1 MLASPEIAGAVAPP
15 PTRSSLPRESSAL
28 AGAAGVIGLDW
39 PWHSHR
45 QERRAMTVASI
56 PSALFRPP
64 RPAPHDGPMSAL
76 QLILTLRRN
85 PLEIWSKAHYERPI
99 LIGRSIL
106 GERAVVSEPAAVRRV
121 FLDNA
126 ANYRKDALQL
136 RVLGPGLGRG
146 LLTVDGEDWRAQ
158 RRALA
163 PLFSP
168 RQIGG
173 FAPAINRVAAAA
185 AERLAPKREGRV
197 VEVAQEMARV
207 TLEVLEQT
215 LFSQGLGRDA
225 SAFQLA
231 VTRYFETIGRLD
243 PLDLIGAPQFLP
255 RLGRLRGRATL
266 EFFARAVDDIIG
278 ARKRLLESGAPPPND
293 ILTLLLAA
301 QDPETG
307 KGISDDDVRAN
318 IVTFIGAGHETTAN
332 ALTWTLYLLSQAPE
346 WRARVEQEIDAQF
359 RPENGEAGAD
369 SLPVTRA
376 VVEEA
381 LRLYPPAANL
391 SREAIGP
398 DVLAGRRIS
407 PGTVVTVSPFLLH
420 RHRLL
425 WRDPD
430 AFDPDRFLGPN
441 RDAIDRYAYI
451 PFGAGPRVCIG
462 MGFAMLEMMTVLGH
476 LLRAYRFDL
485 APGHP
490 VTPVAHVTLR
500 PAQGMKM
507 ILRRREAD

>member
-1 MLASPEIAGAVAPP
+1 V
-15 PTRSSLPRESSAL
+15 
-28 AGAAGVIGLDW
+28 
-39 PWHSHR
+39 
-45 QERRAMTVASI
+45 TVASI
-56 PSALFRPP
+56 PSTLFRPP
-64 RPAPHDGPMSAL
+64 RPAPHDGPLGVL

-85 PLEIWSKAHYERPI
+85 PLEVWSRAHYEQPI
-99 LIGRSIL
+99 LIGRSIM
-106 GERAVVSEPAAVRRV
+106 GVRAVVNEPAAVRRI

-168 RQIGG
+168 RQIAG
-173 FAPAINRVAAAA
+173 FAPAMSRVAAAVV
-185 AERLAPKREGRV
+185 EWLAPRREGRV
-197 VEVAQEMARV
+197 VDVSQEMARV

-225 SAFQLA
+225 SDFQVA
-231 VTRYFETIGRLD
+231 VTRYFDTIGRLD
-243 PLDLIGAPQFLP
+243 PLDLIGAPRFIP
-255 RLGRLRGRATL
+255 RLGRLRGRGTL
-266 EFFARAVDDIIG
+266 EFFARAVDEIIG
-278 ARKRLLESGAPPPND
+278 ARKRLLSAGAVPPND

-307 KGISDDDVRAN
+307 KGMSEDDVRAN

-332 ALTWTLYLLSQAPE
+332 ALTWTLYLLSQSPE
-346 WRARVEQEIDAQF
+346 WRTRVEREIDAHF
-359 RPENGEAGAD
+359 DPDRAETLAEA
-369 SLPVTRA
+369 LPVTKA

-391 SREAIGP
+391 SREAIGA
-398 DVLAGRRIS
+398 DVLAGRRIP

-430 AFDPDRFLGPN
+430 AFDPERFMGAN
-441 RDAIDRYAYI
+441 RDLIDRYAYI

-462 MGFAMLEMMTVLGH
+462 MGFAMLEVMAVLGH
-476 LLRAYRFDL
+476 LLRAFRFDL

-490 VTPVAHVTLR
+490 VTPVARITLR
-500 PAQGMKM
+500 PEHGMKM
-507 ILRRREAD
+507 IVRRRETVR